1 MWEIK
6 PQSWRGTSL
15 RRIFK
20 SLTDVLLFDLRK
32 SNNLQVTYIYKENL
46 LSTGCM
52 EAKMGLRRKPEREN
66 DWNNYGLAKT
76 WSEDIFFLVS
86 DS

>member
-20 SLTDVLLFDLRK
+20 SLTDALPFVLPIRK

-66 DWNNYGLAKT
+66 LWNNYGLAKT
-76 WSEDIFFLVS
+76 
-86 DS
+86 